1 MQATPDRGAFQVVQ
15 EKNIDLCV
23 PVSYNG
29 KDLEGGPQGKPAPP
43 QCLYHQRMR
52 TFEQVGRDG
61 CKAVS
66 LAELFI
72 IAVGL
77 SMDAFA
83 VSVCKGLSVQKAEL
97 RNALCVGAYFG
108 GFQALMPLIGYLLGT
123 QFQALITSVDHWV
136 AFVLLA
142 LIGGN
147 MIRESFGEEEQLDD
161 CFTPKAMLP
170 LAVATSIDA
179 LAMGVTF
186 AFLRVNIVFAV
197 IFIGVTTFALSAAG
211 LKIGNIF
218 GARFKTLAERFGGTV
233 LVLMGVKILL
243 EHLGVLG

>member
-1 MQATPDRGAFQVVQ
+1 M
-15 EKNIDLCV
+15 
-23 PVSYNG
+23 
-29 KDLEGGPQGKPAPP
+29 
-43 QCLYHQRMR
+43 
-52 TFEQVGRDG
+52 
-61 CKAVS
+61 S

-83 VSVCKGLSVQKAEL
+83 VSVCKGLSVKKAEL

-147 MIRESFGEEEQLDD
+147 MIRESFGEEEQLDA